1 MATIAE
7 IREKY
12 PQYSDMPDA
21 ALADALHSKFYSDLP
36 KNDFYT
42 KIGLSTAAS
51 TGYGS
56 VVPQVTP
63 QGQLIRQPDA
73 IPSARPSM
81 QDVLGGIVETPLAL
95 GTGMIA
101 APVAALAGVGR
112 SVTGGQYGTQEG
124 VRQGQ
129 ELAGRVQQAL
139 TYQPQTRGGQ
149 ASMQT
154 IGEVTEPLQAIPFS
168 QGATAAAL
176 APAAVRQAGNI
187 ARTEAGVLKQAIGEI
202 PSVKASKET
211 KIADSYARGP
221 QIDAAKLAQKY
232 EIALDPAVSNPTAAN
247 RVRSALVGE
256 GELDFKL
263 SSANEP
269 KWTAIAKKDLG
280 LGKETQLTS
289 PKVFDD
295 IRARDDI
302 SGPYKVVAEI
312 PSIRVPANAFQKL
325 DDLQV
330 TPLFGDTG
338 QAATTNAYLS
348 NLKTQLAEGGNG
360 AKLLKSI
367 QQMRQE
373 AQNVYRADK
382 AGTPIDPSAR
392 AAADAKMNAARVLEE
407 MIDDNITN
415 IGARDAFIKARTKMA
430 QTYDWERSTDFGTG
444 KIDPQVLA
452 KFASEGKPLSG
463 TAAELAQIAANYPEV
478 SRIGAS
484 AKTALPRLTRA
495 GIGGMTGFL
504 AGSAMGGPVAGI
516 VAGAALSDI
525 ARRVAAKNMLSPA
538 YQAKR
543 AVPRDYRPEAP
554 PVNALRPVEPGQ
566 SNIVPFDPRNA
577 LIEPEIRPNFVF
589 GRGEVPADVRPVSPS
604 AGPRQIGMDSPA
616 DVTARLR
623 AEDARRTRMAQMAEA
638 EGLAAEGRGRAPT
651 SGEVLFDLDPITGQL
666 RPASQGIRGATP
678 ETFQDYT
685 ATLRSATNKIS
696 SGQKFALDAS
706 EKVAFDKTRVDLA
719 EVAPGFKALND
730 RAIADKMMDRNWVED
745 TLKAARQKDA
755 AFAEIQSRARS
766 PELMG
771 ARAESAKNAEMLR
784 QATEARDR
792 VKSSIDLLEEQL
804 RQMRP
809 DTSRK
814 QQGPKTRAAKRNAL
828 RGDDDEILNKLVP

>member
-21 ALADALHSKFYSDLP
+21 ALADALHSKFYADMP
-36 KNDFYT
+36 KPDFYA
-42 KIGLSTAAS
+42 KIGFSAAPPS
-51 TGYGS
+51 PYGS
-56 VVPQVTP
+56 AVPQLDT

-73 IPSARPSM
+73 IPGDRTSM
-81 QDVLGGIVETPLAL
+81 RDVVGGIVETPLSLA
-95 GTGMIA
+95 TGMVA
-101 APVAALAGVGR
+101 APVAAVSGVVR
-112 SVTGGQYGTQEG
+112 SLTGGKYGTQEG

-129 ELAGRVQQAL
+129 ETAGKVQQAL

-149 ASMQT
+149 AAMQT
-154 IGEVTEPLQAIPFS
+154 IGEVTDPLQSIPFA
-168 QGATAAAL
+168 QGSTAAAL
-176 APAAVRQAGNI
+176 APGAIRQAGNI
-187 ARTEAGVLKQAIGEI
+187 ARTEAGALKESIGEI
-202 PSVKASKET
+202 PSVKASKEA

-221 QIDAAKLAQKY
+221 QIDAAKLAQKHK
-232 EIALDPAVSNPTAAN
+232 IALDPAVSNPTAGN
-247 RVRSALVGE
+247 RMRSALVGE
-256 GELDFKL
+256 GELDLKL

-280 LGKETQLTS
+280 LGKETQLTN
-289 PKVFDD
+289 PKVFDE

-302 SGPYKVVAEI
+302 SGPYKVVADI
-312 PSIRVPANAFQKL
+312 PSIRVPENAFQKL

-338 QAATTNAYLS
+338 QAAATNAYLS
-348 NLKTQLAEGGNG
+348 NLKTQLAEGGSG

-373 AQNVYRADK
+373 AQSVYRADK

-407 MIDDNITN
+407 MIDDNISN

-430 QTYDWERSTDFGTG
+430 QTYDWERSTDFATG

-452 KFASEGKPLSG
+452 KLASEGKPLSG

-484 AKTALPRLTRA
+484 AKTAIPRLTRA

-525 ARRVAAKNMLSPA
+525 ARRVAAKNMLSPS

-543 AVPRDYRPEAP
+543 AVPKDYRPEAP
-554 PVNALRPVEPGQ
+554 TANALRPVEPGQ

-577 LIEPEIRPNFVF
+577 LVEPEIRPNFVF
-589 GRGEVPADVRPVSPS
+589 GRGETPVDVQPVPPGS
-604 AGPRQIGMDSPA
+604 GPRQIGMGTPESTIA
-616 DVTARLR
+616 TLR
-623 AEDARRTRMAQMAEA
+623 AEDARRARMAQMAEA
-638 EGLAAEGRGRAPT
+638 EGLAAEGRAPRAPT

-685 ATLRSATNKIS
+685 STLRSATEKLS
-696 SGQKFALDAS
+696 SGKKFALDAA

-719 EVAPGFKALND
+719 EVVPGFKALTD
-730 RAIADKMMDRNWVED
+730 KAIAERMMDRKWIAD
-745 TLKAARQKDA
+745 TVKTAREKAAAFEQIAKQSTDAQLARQAQANRERMLDV
-755 AFAEIQSRARS
+755 
-766 PELMG
+766 
-771 ARAESAKNAEMLR
+771 AEMMEENLR
-784 QATEARDR
+784 N
-792 VKSSIDLLEEQL
+792 L
-804 RQMRP
+804 RP
-809 DTSRK
+809 DASRK
-814 QQGPKTRAAKRNAL
+814 QQGPKTRAAKNAL
-828 RGDDDEILNKLVP
+828 IIEAQNLNKLSQ